1 MTQLTIQGTTHQGNY
16 HELTVDVDA
25 VLFDKDGTLINFGE
39 LWIGW
44 FDKLVAATNR
54 YLPSHQHLDTQALY
68 PRVGIYPESRLWDP
82 TGPLTIGS
90 LDDIAII
97 LALSLYESHQLPWNE
112 ATQVTQDALADIDQH
127 IDWSA
132 HVTPV
137 KGLLSFIQQA
147 SQAGLRLGVVTSDDQ
162 RSAQKHIQLLTID
175 KHFSAVLGHDQVA
188 RGKPYPDMVLD
199 ACQQLGVQPSR
210 TLIIGDSNG
219 DMVMGQSAGL
229 QAGIGICA
237 APHLDGKHLLNADC
251 VIRHYGDITVHNC
264 SK

>member
-1 MTQLTIQGTTHQGNY
+1 MTQLTIQGTTHQGN
-16 HELTVDVDA
+16 HHKLSVDVDA
-25 VLFDKDGTLINFGE
+25 VLFDKDGTLLNFGE

-44 FDKLVAATNR
+44 FDQLVAATNR
-54 YLPSHQHLDTQALY
+54 NLFPHQHLDAQILY

-97 LALSLYESHQLPWNE
+97 LALSLYESHKLPWNE

-132 HVTPV
+132 HVTPI
-137 KGLLSFIQQA
+137 KGLLPFVQQA
-147 SQAGLRLGVVTSDDQ
+147 SQAGVRLGVVTSDNQ
-162 RSAQKHIQLLTID
+162 QSAYKHIKLLTLD
-175 KHFSAVLGHDQVA
+175 TYFSVVLGHDQAA

-199 ACQQLGVQPSR
+199 ACQQLGVMPER

-219 DMVMGQSAGL
+219 DMVMGQNAGL
-229 QAGIGICA
+229 RAGIGICA
-237 APHLDGKHLLNADC
+237 ALHLDGTHLINADC
-251 VIRHYGDITVHNC
+251 VIRHYGDITVQHC